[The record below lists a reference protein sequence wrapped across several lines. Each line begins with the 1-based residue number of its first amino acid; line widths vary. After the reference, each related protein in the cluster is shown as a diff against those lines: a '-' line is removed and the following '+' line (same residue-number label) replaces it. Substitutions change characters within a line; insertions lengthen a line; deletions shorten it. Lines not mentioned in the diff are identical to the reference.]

1 MGSVFLTWK
10 ENNTDEDG
18 HRVYRSLTPIDPE
31 APPTPLASLGPDVTS
46 YQDTTALEDV
56 TYYYRVSAYKS
67 GVEVFSPQ
75 LEVYTDPN
83 APTSIIATGGVVSDI
98 EVEGISY
105 RVHTF
110 TSSDTFTVS
119 AGAGDVDYLIVG
131 GGGSGGRNNVGG
143 GGGGGGVVT
152 GTLWRTPGS
161 YPVIVG
167 AGGIATPNT
176 EGQGYNGE
184 DSSVFGVVA
193 FGGGGGGAGGSGTN
207 PLQLGLDGGSGGGGG
222 GTWNSSRAAT
232 GGAGTSGQGYGGGT
246 GINNASTSSR
256 ASGGGG
262 GAGQAGANAG
272 DGVGGKGGDGV
283 QSSITGTA
291 TYYGGG
297 GGGGS
302 NGGTRGLGGLG
313 GGGAGG
319 RSGQICVDGTPNT
332 GGGGGGRSETT
343 PPDTSAPGA
352 SGGSGIVIVRYRLF
366 GGA

>member
-1 MGSVFLTWK
+1 MGTVFLTWK

-31 APPTPLASLGPDVTS
+31 APPAPLASLGPNVTN
-46 YQDTTALEDV
+46 YQDSTALEGV

-75 LEVYTDPN
+75 LEIYTDPD
-83 APTSIIATGGVVSDI
+83 ATSIVATGGVVSDI
-98 EVEGISY
+98 EVEGITY

-110 TSSDTFTVS
+110 TSSDTFVIS

-143 GGGGGGVVT
+143 GGGGGGVVQGSLIT
-152 GTLWRTPGS
+152 GPGI
-161 YPVIVG
+161 YPVVVG
-167 AGGIATPNT
+167 AGGIATPDT
-176 EGQGYNGE
+176 ERQGYNGE
-184 DSSVFGVVA
+184 DSSVFEVVA
-193 FGGGGGGAGGSGTN
+193 FGGGGGGAGGVGTSV
-207 PLQLGLDGGSGGGGG
+207 LQEGLPGGSGGGGG
-222 GTWNSSRAAT
+222 GTWNSSRAAP

-246 GINNASTSSR
+246 GVNSANTSSR

-272 DGVGGKGGDGV
+272 GGVGGKGGDGIST
-283 QSSITGTA
+283 QIRGTLE
-291 TYYGGG
+291 YFGGG

-302 NGGTRGLGGLG
+302 NAATRGLGGLG

-319 RSGQICVDGTPNT
+319 RSGQICVDGAPNT

-343 PPDTSAPGA
+343 PPNTSAPGA
-352 SGGSGIVIVRYRLF
+352 SGGSGIVVVRYRLF

>member
-31 APPTPLASLGPDVTS
+31 APPTPLASLGPNVTN
-46 YQDTTALEDV
+46 YQDTTALDDV

-67 GVEVFSPQ
+67 GAEVFSPQ
-75 LEVYTDPN
+75 LGIYTDPD
-83 APTSIIATGGVVSDI
+83 APTAIIATGGVVSDI
-98 EVEGISY
+98 EVGGIHY

-119 AGAGDVDYLIVG
+119 AGAGDVDYLVVG
-131 GGGSGGRNNVGG
+131 GGGAGGRNNVGG

-167 AGGIATPNT
+167 AGGLCPNPQF
-176 EGQGYNGE
+176 QGNNGE

-193 FGGGGGGAGGSGTN
+193 FGGGGGGAGGTA
-207 PLQLGLDGGSGGGGG
+207 PLPNGAGQDGGSGGGGG
-222 GTWNSSRAAT
+222 GTWSSGTNRP
-232 GGAGTSGQGYGGGT
+232 GGVGVAGQGFNGGNGVHT
-246 GINNASTSSR
+246 ADTSSR

-272 DGVGGKGGDGV
+272 NGVGGKGGDGV

-343 PPDTSAPGA
+343 PPNTSAPGA
-352 SGGSGIVIVRYRLF
+352 SGGSGIVVVRYRLF